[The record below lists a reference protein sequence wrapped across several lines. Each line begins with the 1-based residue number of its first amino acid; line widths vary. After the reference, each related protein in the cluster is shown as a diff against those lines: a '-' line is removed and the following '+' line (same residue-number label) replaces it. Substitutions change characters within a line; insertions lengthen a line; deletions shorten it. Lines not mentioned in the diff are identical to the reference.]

1 MLESMVKLTPDLTC
15 GISELTSILWGSIG
29 RPVGQLAPPPLQLKT
44 VSEPNPRPNVPENH
58 LLISAIAP
66 NTVALL
72 TYIGKRVLDAGCN
85 LLEARVALLGQEVS
99 VLLLASGSWDAI
111 AKCESALGKVQ
122 RDDQMVLTM
131 RRTSSRELTG
141 SSLPYTVEVIAADRP
156 GILYQLAEFFSRRG
170 ITVEALNSS
179 RYRAAQTGAEMFSA
193 QISIGIP
200 AAAHISSLREDFL
213 EFCDTLNLDAILEPI
228 KG

>member
-1 MLESMVKLTPDLTC
+1 MSD
-15 GISELTSILWGSIG
+15 S
-29 RPVGQLAPPPLQLKT
+29 A
-44 VSEPNPRPNVPENH
+44 PRPAVPDNH
-58 LLISAIAP
+58 LLVSAIAP
-66 NTVALL
+66 NSVPLL
-72 TYIGKRVLDAGCN
+72 TVLGKRVLDAGCN

-99 VLLLASGSWDAI
+99 VQLLASGAWDAI
-111 AKCESALGKVQ
+111 AKCENALTKIQ
-122 RDDQMVLTM
+122 RDDQMTLTM

-170 ITVEALNSS
+170 ITVEALSSS

-200 AAAHISSLREDFL
+200 ASAHISSLREDFL
-213 EFCDTLNLDAILEPI
+213 EFCDTLNLDAILEPL

>member
-1 MLESMVKLTPDLTC
+1 LGRQS
-15 GISELTSILWGSIG
+15 GSSIPSYSS
-29 RPVGQLAPPPLQLKT
+29 LAA
-44 VSEPNPRPNVPENH
+44 VSDPNPRPNVPENH

-66 NTVALL
+66 NTVPLL
-72 TYIGKRVLDAGCN
+72 TVIGKRVLDAGCN
-85 LLEARVALLGQEVS
+85 LLEARVALLGQEAS
-99 VLLLASGSWDAI
+99 VLLLASGAWDAI
-111 AKCESALGKVQ
+111 AKCENALGKIQ

-131 RRTSSRELTG
+131 RRTNSRELTG

-200 AAAHISSLREDFL
+200 ASAHISSLREDFL
-213 EFCDTLNLDAILEPI
+213 EFCDTLNLDAILEPL

>member
-1 MLESMVKLTPDLTC
+1 MSD
-15 GISELTSILWGSIG
+15 
-29 RPVGQLAPPPLQLKT
+29 
-44 VSEPNPRPNVPENH
+44 PNPRPNVPENH

-72 TYIGKRVLDAGCN
+72 TFIGKRVLDAGCN

-170 ITVEALNSS
+170 ITVEALSSS